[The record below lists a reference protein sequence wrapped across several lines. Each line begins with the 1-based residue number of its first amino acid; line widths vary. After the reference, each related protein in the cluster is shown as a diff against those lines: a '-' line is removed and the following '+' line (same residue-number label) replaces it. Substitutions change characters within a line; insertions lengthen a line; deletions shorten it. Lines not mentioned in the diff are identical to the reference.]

1 MNHDRSALLIFIASE
16 SAADTVAM
24 GVVSSNANK
33 NDSHLFEKAGYS
45 LSLSLAQSLSFEESE
60 ILRRWN
66 PMRVVVA
73 KWSLKRERITSAPRI
88 CFALASI
95 KGNLK
100 S

>member
-24 GVVSSNANK
+24 GFVSSTANK

-66 PMRVVVA
+66 PMRVVA